1 MSASHNLRGL
11 DPRSLL
17 KFFRWS
23 GWSLNQVFLLPL
35 VCSLQSAFYPQSALN
50 PGLRSAVWNLQSA
63 LTLTDIK
70 SKKLTIQKLE
80 LTIWKI
86 KIDLIKRKSWPHK
99 NSSWSHKKYKIN
111 RIKSRTDHIK
121 SKVGHINTKGIMTG
135 LVPHICGHKNEMIL
149 NDLSLDAQFQTSNME
164 KYWTTFLFNTPV
176 SVRKAKQVMKENGR
190 PGERISGT
198 DTVIQ

>member
-1 MSASHNLRGL
+1 MTHLLFIWSTRLCIRSTLYFLYGQLKFFIWPTFTFYMVKSSFYTVNYLLFIWSTRVFKWSTFYFLWASHNLRGL

-80 LTIWKI
+80 LTIWKT

-99 NSSWSHKKYKIN
+99 NSSWSYKK
-111 RIKSRTDHIK
+111 
-121 SKVGHINTKGIMTG
+121 
-135 LVPHICGHKNEMIL
+135 
-149 NDLSLDAQFQTSNME
+149 
-164 KYWTTFLFNTPV
+164 
-176 SVRKAKQVMKENGR
+176 
-190 PGERISGT
+190 
-198 DTVIQ
+198 